1 MRIELN
7 EDVNA
12 PDFELLDTQGR
23 TVRLSEHLEK
33 NPVVLVFMRGFM

>member
-7 EDVNA
+7 EHHIA
-12 PDFELLDTQGR
+12 PDFNLIDTQGR